1 MPDLGQTDVKIRQLA
16 PADATIWRD
25 IRLEALAREP
35 EQFSALHADWVARPL
50 ADFADMIGKMRIWAA
65 LAEGRAVAVAALY
78 CDHDRRDIV
87 SLMAVYT
94 RPEARG
100 MGYAQRL
107 IATAE
112 AAARAS
118 GAKELRLNVRAANP
132 AARGLYAGLGFCE
145 IPAEAAPSCSK
156 CEITMAK
163 PI

>member
-1 MPDLGQTDVKIRQLA
+1 MPDLGQTDVKITQLA
-16 PADATIWRD
+16 PADAAIWRD

-65 LAEGRAVAVAALY
+65 VAGERALAVAALY
-78 CDHDRRDIV
+78 LDHDSRDFGW
-87 SLMAVYT
+87 LMAVYT

-107 IATAE
+107 ISAAE

-118 GAKELRLNVRAANP
+118 GAKEMRLNVRAANP

-145 IPAEAAPSCSK
+145 IVAKAAPSCSK

-163 PI
+163 PL